1 MATQPTT
8 PGQRAALL
16 SYHVDR
22 KGKHRWQIKSSNGK
36 VLAASSQGYATPV
49 DARKNCML
57 LGALLSGYDGLYED
71 LLTAAGHP
79 GVVKL
84 WK

>member
-1 MATQPTT
+1 MAHKPTT

-16 SYHVDR
+16 TYTVDR

-49 DARKNCML
+49 DARKNVML
-57 LGALLSGYDGLYED
+57 LAALLTGYDGLYED